1 VTTSEAAEAIVVS
14 DSQQKRQFEARID
27 GELVGHAVYLRRPG
41 VIAFVHT
48 EVENAWEGRGI
59 GSTLIRVAL
68 DEARAKDLRVIAVC
82 PFVASWIDRHPAYQ
96 DLLYVPASH
105 VKD

>member
-1 VTTSEAAEAIVVS
+1 MTAGEAAEAIVVT
-14 DSQQKRQFEARID
+14 DHQQKRQYEARVD
-27 GELVGHAVYLRRPG
+27 GEMVGRAVYLRRPG

-59 GSTLIRVAL
+59 GSTLIRFAL
-68 DEARAKDLRVIAVC
+68 DQARAEDLRVIAVC
-82 PFVASWIDRHPAYQ
+82 PFVAGWIDRHPAYQ
-96 DLLYVPASH
+96 DILYVPASR